1 MPIRLRPHRL
11 ALLLVLVLCLPIPAR
26 AGQAPAAHPSQ
37 VSAARANDASRRA
50 KAAQLVTLLHTER
63 MVQQNSATIMKQVS
77 DAAEKEIGPNP
88 TPESKARL
96 AGLENKISQMIDAQL
111 DWKALGPAITN
122 FYATTFTEQELD
134 VIVAFYKT
142 PESAAFLEKM
152 PQINDQVEQLA
163 HSRLVILQPQISQ
176 AFDDFRKSQA
186 PPAAAPAPAAT
197 SPAPAPS
204 TPAASKP
211 SASSP
216 K

>member
-1 MPIRLRPHRL
+1 MPIRLRLHRL
-11 ALLLVLVLCLPIPAR
+11 ALLLTLVLCLPLTAR
-26 AGQAPAAHPSQ
+26 AD
-37 VSAARANDASRRA
+37 DASRRA

-111 DWKALGPAITN
+111 DWKALGPAITS
-122 FYATTFTEQELD
+122 FYATAFTEQELD

-152 PQINDQVEQLA
+152 PQINGQIEQLA
-163 HSRLVILQPQISQ
+163 HSRLVILQPQIRQ

-186 PPAAAPAPAAT
+186 PPAPAAAPAPAAT
-197 SPAPAPS
+197 A
-204 TPAASKP
+204 PAASKP
-211 SASSP
+211 SASKP